1 MTETSLAEVSTL
13 DIEAFARVA
22 GIHPQM
28 ARRLV
33 TLGIIDATY
42 DARGELRFAPSQIAP
57 AARVQRLRATF
68 ALNYAAIG
76 LVADL
81 LDRIATLE
89 RTVRQQRRM
98 NGGPPWT

>member
-1 MTETSLAEVSTL
+1 MTTSMTRATSLDL
-13 DIEAFARVA
+13 EAFARAA
-22 GIHPQM
+22 GIHPDM

-33 TLGIIDATY
+33 TLGIVDATY
-42 DARGELRFAPSQIAP
+42 DARGELRFARNQIAP
-57 AARVQRLRATF
+57 AARVQRLRASF

-81 LDRIATLE
+81 LDRITELE

-98 NGGPPWT
+98 NGDRPWT

>member
-1 MTETSLAEVSTL
+1 MTTSMTRSTSLDL
-13 DIEAFARVA
+13 EAFARAA
-22 GIHPQM
+22 GIHPEM

-42 DARGELRFAPSQIAP
+42 DVRGELRFAPNQIAI
-57 AARVQRLRATF
+57 AARVQRLRASF

-81 LDRIATLE
+81 LDRIAELE
-89 RTVRQQRRM
+89 RTVRKQRRM
-98 NGGPPWT
+98 NGDRPWT

>member
-1 MTETSLAEVSTL
+1 MTTSMTRSTSLDLET
-13 DIEAFARVA
+13 FARAA
-22 GIHPQM
+22 GIHPEM

-42 DARGELRFAPSQIAP
+42 DVRGELRFAPDQIAG
-57 AARVQRLRATF
+57 AARVQRLRASF

-81 LDRIATLE
+81 LDRIAELE
-89 RTVRQQRRM
+89 RAVRQQRRM
-98 NGGPPWT
+98 NGDRPWT